1 MNAWNSD
8 FVKSL
13 FSKQSLGFITNINNK
28 IYLRPVSVA
37 NAFRHLVQDKSL
49 PADSEETLMMAITA
63 SKTLPS
69 SPVRFHT
76 PTFGCVTQWLSEL
89 GKTEEL
95 EGLLSQADKD
105 LNPSWENGGL
115 FYPRNDEQDSAT
127 EGKWTHMDPFS
138 GNAGIGYARLNV
150 PDGQRIMWER
160 PWTRE
165 DLAGRP
171 WIDGV
176 GLGSGVD
183 CVRGAWDEVRKA
195 LVLTVR
201 TWDGKVVVLW
211 PVARNLARGHWAVY
225 VDRELR
231 EVNEV
236 GEGGDVE
243 VEVQV
248 GGEEVDVVFVKH

>member
-1 MNAWNSD
+1 VFLDLLTFFMDSSHVMNMVFFLTIA
-8 FVKSL
+8 FVDVGPTIRLTHCFIGSQYLGSNYGLRSL
-13 FSKQSLGFITNINNK
+13 CQ
-28 IYLRPVSVA
+28 Y
-37 NAFRHLVQDKSL
+37 
-49 PADSEETLMMAITA
+49 TL
-63 SKTLPS
+63 
-69 SPVRFHT
+69 
-76 PTFGCVTQWLSEL
+76 C
-89 GKTEEL
+89 KTEEL

-105 LNPSWENGGL
+105 LNPSWEYVGL

-138 GNAGIGYARLNV
+138 GNAEIGYARLNV

-171 WIDGV
+171 CIDGV

-183 CVRGAWDEVRKA
+183 CLRGAWDEVRKA

-211 PVARNLARGHWAVY
+211 PVARNLARGQWPVY

-236 GEGGDVE
+236 G
-243 VEVQV
+243 
-248 GGEEVDVVFVKH
+248 